1 MDTVYCS
8 HGISSEER
16 LQWTGR
22 QVQISKLYR
31 RNSETISEFSKIN
44 DAALSL
50 NFEKESK
57 NLPTSV
63 LSSRKSIANLVSY
76 VNKDHGLPYSQDDT
90 YIDTKILLYGS
101 VEYLERENLR
111 SK

>member
-8 HGISSEER
+8 HGISSEEG

-31 RNSETISEFSKIN
+31 RNSETISEFSNIN

-76 VNKDHGLPYSQDDT
+76 VNKDEAS
-90 YIDTKILLYGS
+90 
-101 VEYLERENLR
+101 
-111 SK
+111 

>member
-8 HGISSEER
+8 HGISSEEG

>member
-31 RNSETISEFSKIN
+31 RSSETISEFSKIN
-44 DAALSL
+44 DAAL
-50 NFEKESK
+50 F
-57 NLPTSV
+57 
-63 LSSRKSIANLVSY
+63 
-76 VNKDHGLPYSQDDT
+76 
-90 YIDTKILLYGS
+90 
-101 VEYLERENLR
+101 
-111 SK
+111 